1 MLKCRDVP
9 AQVGEHLDGRL
20 NWRRACALRLHLLI
34 CAVCRRFVRQY
45 RLADA
50 TAQAAIDRPASDHDV
65 EAVLQRIRQPPAEN

>member
-9 AQVGEHLDGRL
+9 AQVGAHVDGQL
-20 NWRRACALRLHLLI
+20 NWRQDCALRLHLLI

-50 TAQAAIDRPASDHDV
+50 TALTALERPAGDAEV
-65 EAVLQRIRQPPAEN
+65 QAVLNRIRQPPAES